1 MLSNVDRELLQR
13 CLNRSPGAWEDF
25 INRYLGLVVH
35 VVNDTAAT
43 RTLSLSTPVRD
54 DLVSDVFFALV
65 KKDFAVLRRFRGQSS
80 LATYLT
86 VVARRIVVRGLLQRK
101 VAGSREATQSAHADP
116 ADVSAQT
123 EFTAAENRE
132 EIESALA
139 KLSQQEATA
148 VRMFHLEGRTYREI
162 GETVGMAENSVGPY
176 LTRARAKMRGEL
188 TN

>member
-35 VVNDTAAT
+35 VVNDTAAS
-43 RTLSLSTPVRD
+43 RTLSVSTSVRD

-86 VVARRIVVRGLLQRK
+86 VVARRIVVRGLLQRR
-101 VAGSREATQSAHADP
+101 VATSREVTQLGHSDP
-116 ADVSAQT
+116 ADFSAQ
-123 EFTAAENRE
+123 EKAAVGENRE

-139 KLSQQEATA
+139 KLTRQEAA
-148 VRMFHLEGRTYREI
+148 VVRMYHLEGRTYREI

-188 TN
+188 TT